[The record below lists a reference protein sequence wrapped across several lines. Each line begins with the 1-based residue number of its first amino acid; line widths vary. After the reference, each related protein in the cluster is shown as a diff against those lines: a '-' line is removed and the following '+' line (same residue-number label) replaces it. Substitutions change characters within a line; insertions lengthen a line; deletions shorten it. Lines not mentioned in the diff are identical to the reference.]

1 MKAPAQEV
9 KLNKEVTKTLAQ
21 PNREYKDTL
30 FRMIFNDREQLLNL
44 YNAVNG
50 TSYDDL
56 TEVEIVTLE
65 NAIYMNVKNDVAF
78 LMDFCLN
85 LYEHQSTYNPN
96 IPLRNLFYVA
106 KEYQKLVEQKSLYTS
121 VPIKIPTPKFVVFYN
136 GIMEQEEKKELR
148 LSDLFAKQEAE
159 PELELKVLMLNINY
173 GHNKELMEQC
183 RLLKE
188 YSMYVARVR
197 TYAGKMDI
205 KEAVERAVNECI
217 KEGILEKFLRKCRA
231 EAIEV
236 SIFEYD
242 EEWEMK
248 KLRQAEYD
256 AGVMDGR
263 EKGKS
268 EGKSEGK
275 YKNLLELIC
284 KKLAKN
290 KSLSQIAEELEED
303 EDTIRPLYEAAK
315 AAAPEYDIDKIYD
328 SLFSLKK

>member
-1 MKAPAQEV
+1 
-9 KLNKEVTKTLAQ
+9 
-21 PNREYKDTL
+21 
-30 FRMIFNDREQLLNL
+30 
-44 YNAVNG
+44 
-50 TSYDDL
+50 
-56 TEVEIVTLE
+56 
-65 NAIYMNVKNDVAF
+65 
-78 LMDFCLN
+78 
-85 LYEHQSTYNPN
+85 
-96 IPLRNLFYVA
+96 
-106 KEYQKLVEQKSLYTS
+106 
-121 VPIKIPTPKFVVFYN
+121 
-136 GIMEQEEKKELR
+136 
-148 LSDLFAKQEAE
+148 
-159 PELELKVLMLNINY
+159 
-173 GHNKELMEQC
+173 
-183 RLLKE
+183 
-188 YSMYVARVR
+188 
-197 TYAGKMDI
+197 
-205 KEAVERAVNECI
+205 I

-328 SLFSLKK
+328 SLLMSK